1 MMLLNGCIL
10 KGGGK
15 KMLDTIIDGINAGF
29 YDAFQSIVAALPN
42 IIAAMIILLIGYII
56 GKLIGG
62 AIRKLLE
69 KANVGERL
77 EKNTMIKKI
86 LAIVDMSF
94 AKLMGLLVAL
104 FFYVVFILAA
114 VDVLEIDVLSTFVNA
129 VLLYLP
135 NLIAGILVLI
145 IGLIAVEWIVS
156 FIRNTMKEY
165 KIAPANAITMFFRA
179 VLTLVVIVITLD
191 QWQIDTAIIYTFIQ
205 PLAWGVAAAIAVSF
219 GWGFKDVVA
228 DWAKKQSENLSK
240 K

>member
-1 MMLLNGCIL
+1 
-10 KGGGK
+10 
-15 KMLDTIIDGINAGF
+15 MLDTIVEGINAGF

-42 IIAAMIILLIGYII
+42 IIAAIIILIIGYIV
-56 GKLIGG
+56 GKLLGG
-62 AIRKLLE
+62 AVRKLLE

-77 EKNTMIKKI
+77 TKNSLIKKI

-94 AKLMGLLVAL
+94 AKLMGLLVSL

-114 VDVLEIDVLSTFVNA
+114 VDVLEIDVLSSFVNA

-145 IGLIAVEWIVS
+145 IGLIAVEWIVT
-156 FIRNTMKEY
+156 FIQNTMKEY
-165 KIAPANAITMFFRA
+165 NISPAHAITMFFRV

-191 QWQIDTAIIYTFIQ
+191 QWKIDTSIIYTFIQ

-228 DWAKKQSENLSK
+228 DWAIKHTRDFSK